1 MTDKQIG
8 KLIGLACRAGKLR
21 SGEFSVE
28 ESVKTGR
35 SKLCILAS
43 DASEK
48 TKKHVHDMCSYRD
61 IAVYDSAFTKDELG
75 HWIGRDERSAVTI
88 EDSGLAEHILELTEG
103 GNACGK

>member
-1 MTDKQIG
+1 
-8 KLIGLACRAGKLR
+8 
-21 SGEFSVE
+21 
-28 ESVKTGR
+28 
-35 SKLCILAS
+35 
-43 DASEK
+43 
-48 TKKHVHDMCSYRD
+48 MCSYRD